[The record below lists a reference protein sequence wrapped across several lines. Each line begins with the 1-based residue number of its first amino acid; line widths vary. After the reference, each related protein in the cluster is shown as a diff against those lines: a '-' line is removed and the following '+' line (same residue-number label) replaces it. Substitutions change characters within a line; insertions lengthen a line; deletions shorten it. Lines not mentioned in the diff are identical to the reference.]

1 MKKSDSDEKSRR
13 KIKKTKEN
21 IKNSKG
27 TSIVSSPYIKPKSR
41 SLSNSKS
48 ILNLKSPTQTI
59 FSNTKKLF
67 QDSTPLSAKQKQ
79 FFKQTHPEIKL
90 EINADED
97 IEKRLMQDIK
107 NAKNTE
113 HEFEI
118 YQKYFGELIKLDK
131 KYDRVL
137 LMIKAGY
144 DSRVA
149 NAESS
154 LASRLKIEIKELQN
168 IIQKENKE
176 KKLFLRKLEKL
187 SKENVELSRG
197 LDDTE
202 SKYND
207 LIARLNEISKF
218 DLSAL
223 PKEEITW
230 KSLVLENQGLSR
242 LNKEM
247 QADIKTISSK
257 EKKLVSLLVALKS
270 QGYPVEEI
278 YEKQLAK
285 SMRSITPQ
293 GYSED
298 TDTEALISGRA
309 KIVKKPAIIPKLN
322 LDDVQ
327 NDAFSNDSFFSQE
340 G

>member
-223 PKEEITW
+223 PKEEIT
-230 KSLVLENQGLSR
+230 
-242 LNKEM
+242 
-247 QADIKTISSK
+247 
-257 EKKLVSLLVALKS
+257 
-270 QGYPVEEI
+270 
-278 YEKQLAK
+278 
-285 SMRSITPQ
+285 
-293 GYSED
+293 
-298 TDTEALISGRA
+298 
-309 KIVKKPAIIPKLN
+309 
-322 LDDVQ
+322 
-327 NDAFSNDSFFSQE
+327 
-340 G
+340 

>member
-1 MKKSDSDEKSRR
+1 M
-13 KIKKTKEN
+13 
-21 IKNSKG
+21 
-27 TSIVSSPYIKPKSR
+27 
-41 SLSNSKS
+41 
-48 ILNLKSPTQTI
+48 
-59 FSNTKKLF
+59 
-67 QDSTPLSAKQKQ
+67 
-79 FFKQTHPEIKL
+79 
-90 EINADED
+90 
-97 IEKRLMQDIK
+97 
-107 NAKNTE
+107 
-113 HEFEI
+113 
-118 YQKYFGELIKLDK
+118 
-131 KYDRVL
+131 
-137 LMIKAGY
+137 
-144 DSRVA
+144 
-149 NAESS
+149 
-154 LASRLKIEIKELQN
+154 
-168 IIQKENKE
+168 
-176 KKLFLRKLEKL
+176 
-187 SKENVELSRG
+187 
-197 LDDTE
+197 
-202 SKYND
+202 
-207 LIARLNEISKF
+207 
-218 DLSAL
+218 
-223 PKEEITW
+223 
-230 KSLVLENQGLSR
+230 LENQGLSR